1 MKKFFLKLMIFFVIV
16 AAIDAGYGFYCDYY
30 RRHVKDGMTR
40 MDNIAAYETRADI
53 LIFGSSRARR
63 HYDTRILSDS
73 LGMSCF
79 NCGFNSLGINFFSF
93 RLQQILE
100 RYTPKMIIYDITPHY
115 DMMQTD
121 GTQADILGLKPY
133 FHDARAYAKIREANM
148 VEWIKCHMA
157 TYRFHDAIEEYRAD
171 DKSRSG
177 FINGYAPL
185 KGTWKIKE
193 QRHDQMTKDSAKMR
207 MLEELMATCQ
217 AKGLKLI
224 FVLSPYYHN
233 DMGDL
238 AAGLRPLAQRYGV
251 PVIDHFNDSAF
262 INSDSLYRDASHLN
276 ARGATAFTTALIPE
290 LKPHL

>member
-1 MKKFFLKLMIFFVIV
+1 MKKFFIKLLIFSLIV
-16 AAIDAGYGFYCDYY
+16 AAMDAGYGICCDYC

-40 MDNIAAYETRADI
+40 MDNIAAYETRAEI

-63 HYDTRILSDS
+63 HYDTRILRDS

-93 RLQQILE
+93 RLQQILD

-133 FHDARAYAKIREANM
+133 FYDARAYGKIREADM
-148 VEWIKCHMA
+148 KEWIKCHLA
-157 TYRFHDAIEEYRAD
+157 TYRFHGVIEEYRAD
-171 DKSRSG
+171 DKSHSG

-185 KGTWKIKE
+185 EGTWKIKE
-193 QRHDQMTKDSAKMR
+193 QRHDPLTEDPAKMR
-207 MLEELMATCQ
+207 MLEELMEACHT
-217 AKGLKLI
+217 KGIKLI

-238 AAGLRPLAQRYGV
+238 AAGLRPVARRYGA

-262 INSDSLYRDASHLN
+262 VNCDSLYRDASHLN
-276 ARGATAFTTALIPE
+276 AKGATAFTKTIVPE
-290 LKPHL
+290 LRKCL